1 MHMAAVDTEDL
12 EALFDQIVAEKVTP
26 APTPAPPAVAS
37 ANAVPIRVNVDA
49 ANASGEEE
57 GDLYHR
63 VGRLTRTLHDT
74 LHELGYDKTLEA
86 SVISLPDARD
96 RLAYIAKLTGQ
107 AAERSLGA
115 VEQGQAVQQ
124 EIGKEAGA
132 LVGQWD
138 RLYAKD
144 LSVEEF
150 KALAG
155 QTREFLNGLPK
166 RTTDTYQ
173 QLHEIMM
180 AQDFHDLTGQVIGK
194 IVNLART
201 MEDQLVGLL
210 VESSSISEKKPE
222 EGFLNGPT
230 VNGKDRTDVVT
241 GQAQV
246 DDLLES
252 LGF

>member
-1 MHMAAVDTEDL
+1 MAAVDTEDL
-12 EALFDQIVAEKVTP
+12 EALFDQIVAEKTTTAP
-26 APTPAPPAVAS
+26 APAPAAVAS
-37 ANAVPIRVNVDA
+37 GNAAPIRVNVDA
-49 ANASGEEE
+49 ANTGGGEEC
-57 GDLYHR
+57 GDLYQR

-115 VEQGQAVQQ
+115 VEHGQAVQQ
-124 EIGKEAGA
+124 EIGKEASA
-132 LVGQWD
+132 LVAQWD
-138 RLYAKD
+138 RLYAKE
-144 LSVEEF
+144 LSVDEF

-166 RTTDTYQ
+166 RTADTYQ

-210 VESSSISEKKPE
+210 IAGKKPE

-230 VNGKDRTDVVT
+230 VNGHDRTDVVT